1 MKLVNFLKAS
11 NQQKMT
17 LVGVMDIM
25 EVTLKSKMSS
35 FYWKEENTRI
45 ISTLMLLLLLQVNYL
60 VADLINLLSQI
71 PIVSMLA
78 N

>member
-1 MKLVNFLKAS
+1 
-11 NQQKMT
+11 MT